1 MSITPLNPTTPLDP
15 TKPAF
20 TPVNAHTQPVNHL
33 QPTTTSPLEQM
44 QRETFE
50 IQRQQVELM
59 KKMCL
64 PTPKS
69 PVFSGNI
76 LAYPKWMLA
85 FDALIDGE
93 AVNPAHKL
101 YYLGE
106 YTSGQAQKMID
117 GLLGLQSDDAYKRA
131 RQILQERFGDPYK
144 IYQAYNERLKSW
156 PVCSKA
162 SELQEFSDFL
172 VTVQETMKTVKHLKD
187 FDTFSAIQD
196 LVVRLPPYYSKK
208 WLHSAKAV
216 ELGKGKYDFNDL
228 VDFVQKAAKDA
239 THPVFSHEVLLSKR
253 KELLKDKKQE
263 DKNSYHKRKFGSFN
277 TSKYN
282 ESSGH
287 ANELMCPACRKP
299 HKLENCDIFLKK
311 SVKERSELA
320 KSKGLCF
327 LCLCHGHMAKSCK
340 ESIRCL
346 TCKKPHATL
355 LHFESKESKNGNKK
369 ENEESSK
376 EKPKVA
382 NRVVVC
388 HSNDC
393 NEVTTSFLILP
404 VWICQKDNPEKKINT
419 YAVLDDQSDTCFVTD
434 SVCDQL
440 EIEGPET
447 VIELGTMH
455 AVEDIRTQ
463 KINGLIVSSEDKS
476 VDVPLPKAY
485 SRENIPARRDQIPR
499 VEMAINWSHLSQI
512 ANEIPEYRED
522 LGIGLLIGT
531 NCVEAIKPRDVIPG
545 KPQDPYA
552 IRTVFGW
559 GLIGVTNPVDHREC
573 QSDGTRMHCHRVTT
587 KDITTQS
594 TSSTFVEQTQVKEVL
609 NPHEVLKVFEQDFSK
624 KKKREASRYPG
635 TSSPQVDIVDPRRKT
650 GNPRRRA

>member
-1 MSITPLNPTTPLDP
+1 M
-15 TKPAF
+15 
-20 TPVNAHTQPVNHL
+20 
-33 QPTTTSPLEQM
+33 
-44 QRETFE
+44 
-50 IQRQQVELM
+50 
-59 KKMCL
+59 
-64 PTPKS
+64 
-69 PVFSGNI
+69 
-76 LAYPKWMLA
+76 
-85 FDALIDGE
+85 
-93 AVNPAHKL
+93 
-101 YYLGE
+101 
-106 YTSGQAQKMID
+106 
-117 GLLGLQSDDAYKRA
+117 
-131 RQILQERFGDPYK
+131 
-144 IYQAYNERLKSW
+144 
-156 PVCSKA
+156 
-162 SELQEFSDFL
+162 
-172 VTVQETMKTVKHLKD
+172 QETMKTVKHLKD

-208 WLHSAKAV
+208 WLQSAKAV
-216 ELGKGKYDFNDL
+216 ELVKGKYDFNDL
-228 VDFVQKAAKDA
+228 VNFVQKAAKDA

-287 ANELMCPACRKP
+287 SDKNINELMCPACRKP
-299 HKLENCDIFLKK
+299 HKLDNCDIFLKK

-327 LCLCHGHMAKSCK
+327 LCLCHGHMARNCK
-340 ESIRCL
+340 ESIRCQ

-393 NEVTTSFLILP
+393 NEVTTSSLILP
-404 VWICQKDNPEKKINT
+404 VWICHKDNPEKKIMT

-440 EIEGPET
+440 EIEAPET

-463 KINGLIVSSEDKS
+463 KISGLIVSSEDKS
-476 VDVPLPKAY
+476 VDVPLPKDY

-499 VEMAINWSHLSQI
+499 VEMAINWSHLSPI
-512 ANEIPEYRED
+512 ANEIPEYRDD
-522 LGIGLLIGT
+522 LGIGLLIGN

-573 QSDGTRMHCHRVTT
+573 QSDGTRIHCHRVTT

-594 TSSTFVEQTQVKEVL
+594 TGSTFVEQTQVKEVL
-609 NPHEVLKVFEQDFSK
+609 NPHEVLKMFEQDFSE
-624 KKKREASRYPG
+624 KKREKPMSL
-635 TSSPQVDIVDPRRKT
+635 
-650 GNPRRRA
+650 